1 METNI
6 FDYNLHRTYKG
17 NTNLVRSPVET
28 LSLEYLKLGVMKEA
42 FFVSS
47 GWRRGGR

>member
-6 FDYNLHRTYKG
+6 LTTIFTGPTNAIL
-17 NTNLVRSPVET
+17 NLVRSAVET
-28 LSLEYLKLGVMKEA
+28 ISLEYLKLGAIKEPS
-42 FFVSS
+42 FVSS